1 MRVSDWETDS
11 GDDDDDD
18 DGDDDEDDDDIEDDD
33 GDDDDAGALLSM
45 EGNEL
50 LGRPVWL
57 RAPPYADWRSVFCIS
72 VFVGFI
78 FALLF
83 WLTCIAIIRFG
94 CFWRRW
100 T

>member
-1 MRVSDWETDS
+1 MAFSEKSFIQSLYCPLTE
-11 GDDDDDD
+11 DDDDDD
-18 DGDDDEDDDDIEDDD
+18 
-33 GDDDDAGALLSM
+33 DDDDAGALFSM

-94 CFWRRW
+94 CF
-100 T
+100 